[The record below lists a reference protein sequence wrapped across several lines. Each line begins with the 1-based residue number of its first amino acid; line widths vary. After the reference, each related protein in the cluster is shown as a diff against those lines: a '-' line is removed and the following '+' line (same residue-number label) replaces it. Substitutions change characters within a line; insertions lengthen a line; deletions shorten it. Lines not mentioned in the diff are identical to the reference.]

1 MRVPYHIVTCLLAL
15 LCCKRFHVVEH
26 LFSDSVHDSMNQG
39 ARCSSEPSDVHGE
52 RPVLAW
58 SAAPFGMA
66 LWEKRKIVI
75 DDGFLNNHPVQASS
89 FLSMRRAQHVNGLI
103 AMSVCREFVLMSV
116 VFFSRTSLQSL
127 CLASACKW
135 LASRH
140 SLGEVGVSVRLFS
153 CGEEDCVLAPLR
165 SVGARFGRS
174 LFACLWWS
182 ARAAGALC
190 VFAKS
195 VWRVLC
201 HV

>member
-1 MRVPYHIVTCLLAL
+1 MGYSAL
-15 LCCKRFHVVEH
+15 
-26 LFSDSVHDSMNQG
+26 
-39 ARCSSEPSDVHGE
+39 
-52 RPVLAW
+52 
-58 SAAPFGMA
+58 
-66 LWEKRKIVI
+66 
-75 DDGFLNNHPVQASS
+75 
-89 FLSMRRAQHVNGLI
+89 RRAQHLNGPI
-103 AMSVCREFVLMSV
+103 AMSVRREFVLMSV
-116 VFFSRTSLQSL
+116 VFFSRTPLQSL
-127 CLASACKW
+127 CLASACQW

-140 SLGEVGVSVRLFS
+140 SVGEVGVSARLFS

-182 ARAAGALC
+182 SRAEGAPC

>member
-1 MRVPYHIVTCLLAL
+1 MRQRLGDLIGASWSPILRGVG
-15 LCCKRFHVVEH
+15 
-26 LFSDSVHDSMNQG
+26 FSRVFECFVQSSAFEWTHGNVRSQG
-39 ARCSSEPSDVHGE
+39 VCFDERCV
-52 RPVLAW
+52 
-58 SAAPFGMA
+58 
-66 LWEKRKIVI
+66 
-75 DDGFLNNHPVQASS
+75 
-89 FLSMRRAQHVNGLI
+89 
-103 AMSVCREFVLMSV
+103 
-116 VFFSRTSLQSL
+116 FSRTPLQSL

-182 ARAAGALC
+182 SRAAGALC